1 MNAESPSHLKEYDMP
16 LETLRSAVARDAA
29 AHLAMT
35 LTLARCRAGEE
46 HFVATSSPAIR
57 LRGQWLAATSHG
69 LSEWLLE
76 GGLAGEEACGRRAA
90 HVKTAALGRR
100 FLVSLGDLGEES

>member
-1 MNAESPSHLKEYDMP
+1 MP
-16 LETLRSAVARDAA
+16 LQTIRSAVARDAA

-35 LTLARCRAGEE
+35 LTLARCRAAEDA
-46 HFVATSSPAIR
+46 FVAPSSRAIR
-57 LRGQWLAATSHG
+57 LRGQWLAATSQG

-76 GGLAGEEACGRRAA
+76 GGMAGEEASNLRAA

-100 FLVSLGDLGEES
+100 FLVSTGDVSEES